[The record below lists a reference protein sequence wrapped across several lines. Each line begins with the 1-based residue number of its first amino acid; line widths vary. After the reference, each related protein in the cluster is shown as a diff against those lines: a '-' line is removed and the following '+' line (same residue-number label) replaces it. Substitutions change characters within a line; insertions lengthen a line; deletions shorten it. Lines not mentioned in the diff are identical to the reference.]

1 MKKIFSS
8 VLRTSISLA
17 LIVILLY
24 IMRDRYGEIISTLK
38 GANISM
44 LMFALSVF
52 FLALCVAS
60 FRFELIVKAQEN
72 ISITFFEAVSL
83 TFIGYFF
90 NNFLPTSI
98 GGDVV
103 KAYHL
108 SKKAKEKTGSFTA
121 VFVDR
126 AIGLLTMI
134 FMAFIA
140 LFFVETKSI
149 DTRVKYMIYS
159 ITAASFLF
167 MLFMM
172 NRAIARRF
180 SIFLLFLRPI
190 EEKLRKLY
198 TAINRYRHHKI
209 LMFHSLLIS
218 VASQLLFFLSIGI
231 IASSIGSHISV
242 MQILLRM
249 PIISVMSLLPS
260 INGLGLR
267 EGSTVLLFG
276 PLIGKE
282 NAFAISILWFL
293 VLFVISL
300 LGGLVYALSPQ
311 FKVKLKEIEV

>member
-8 VLRTSISLA
+8 ALRTFISLA

-24 IMRDRYGEIISTLK
+24 IMRDRYGEIVSTLK
-38 GANISM
+38 GTNISIF
-44 LMFALSVF
+44 LLALLVF
-52 FLALCVAS
+52 ILALCVAS
-60 FRFELIVKAQEN
+60 FRLELLVKAQEN
-72 ISITFFEAVSL
+72 IPITFFEAISL

-126 AIGLLTMI
+126 AIGLFTMI

-140 LFFVETKSI
+140 LFFVEAEII
-149 DTRVKYMIYS
+149 DARVKYMIYI

-167 MLFMM
+167 IVFMM
-172 NRAIARRF
+172 NRTIARKF
-180 SIFLLFLRPI
+180 SVFLIFLKPI
-190 EEKLRKLY
+190 EEKLKRLY
-198 TAINRYRHHKI
+198 AAINRYRHHKI
-209 LMFHSLLIS
+209 LMFHSLWIS

-231 IASSIGSHISV
+231 VASSIGSHISV

-282 NAFAISILWFL
+282 NAFAVSILWLL
-293 VLFVISL
+293 VLLVVSL

-311 FKVKLKEIEV
+311 FKVKLKEIE